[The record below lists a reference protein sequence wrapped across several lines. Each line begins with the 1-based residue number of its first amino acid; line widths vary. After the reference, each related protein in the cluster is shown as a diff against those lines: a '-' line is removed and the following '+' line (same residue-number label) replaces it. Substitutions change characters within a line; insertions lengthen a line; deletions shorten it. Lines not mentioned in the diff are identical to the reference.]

1 MCRRP
6 FLPRFFNVNPD
17 ALHVQAHYHSH
28 ERKSILKKI
37 QKRRRPSKNIFLT
50 SSVRPLPS
58 LFCRPGGGFY
68 QLQSPSSSSAP
79 QDPRQHTQQPIVT
92 GEAYCALFDYFS
104 LLIFHNQ
111 ELLWY
116 VLSFCLYHCPRLQR
130 RPATSPSTVH
140 ASAPACLPAIGG
152 WR

>member
-1 MCRRP
+1 MCQCEKYVKIYSKKSSKNVFQSIHGPTSTTLEQWPAVSNVPPTLSSTFLQREPRCSTCP
-6 FLPRFFNVNPD
+6 SALPLPR
-17 ALHVQAHYHSH
+17 A
-28 ERKSILKKI
+28 KKYFKKNTEAKAPL
-37 QKRRRPSKNIFLT
+37 QKHILT

-111 ELLWY
+111 ELL
-116 VLSFCLYHCPRLQR
+116 
-130 RPATSPSTVH
+130 
-140 ASAPACLPAIGG
+140 
-152 WR
+152 